1 MRIVLAVLLGLSSF
15 ALAQAPLKVPPPESV
30 TVPAQSKCA
39 DCGVVWAIKTV
50 NREEKPTP
58 VDATKPSG
66 LVATIPF
73 GKDAGKPQLGS
84 STKLGREQVQVT
96 TRWEVIVRLDDGRFQ
111 LVRFD
116 DEPDLREGDKVRV
129 DDGRVIRRED

>member
-1 MRIVLAVLLGLSSF
+1 MRIVLAVLLGLSPF
-15 ALAQAPLKVPPPESV
+15 ALAQAPLKVPPPDAV
-30 TVPAQSKCA
+30 TVPTQTKCA
-39 DCGVVWAIKTV
+39 DCGVVYSIKMV
-50 NREEKPTP
+50 NKEEKQAP

-84 STKLGREQVQVT
+84 STKIGREQVQVT

-116 DEPDLREGDKVRV
+116 DDPDLREGDKVRI